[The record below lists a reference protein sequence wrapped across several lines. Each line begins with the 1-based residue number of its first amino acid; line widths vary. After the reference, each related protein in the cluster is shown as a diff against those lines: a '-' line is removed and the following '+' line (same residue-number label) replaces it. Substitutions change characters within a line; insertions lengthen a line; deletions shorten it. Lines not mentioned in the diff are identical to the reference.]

1 MRARKSTREPPR
13 DDLWNLRVGLRCEL
27 VCEGAYCEYY
37 FGLIRR
43 GLSKP
48 FSVS

>member
-27 VCEGAYCEYY
+27 VCEGAKKMLPP
-37 FGLIRR
+37 GQLVP
-43 GLSKP
+43 S
-48 FSVS
+48 